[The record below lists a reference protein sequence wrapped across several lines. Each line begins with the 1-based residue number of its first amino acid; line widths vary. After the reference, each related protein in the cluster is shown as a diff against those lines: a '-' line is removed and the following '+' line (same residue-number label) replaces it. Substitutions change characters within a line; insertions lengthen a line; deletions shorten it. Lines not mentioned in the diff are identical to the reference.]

1 MTTAV
6 RVARAAIGL
15 GGNVGDVAQA
25 FRFAIERLGDEP
37 GIANIAMS
45 PLYATAPWGGI
56 EQDRFLNAVAAFD
69 ATLPPRELMELL
81 LVVEREAGR
90 DRSRETRWGPRRLDL
105 DLLLCGDA
113 VIAGDGLQLP
123 HPRLHERAFALVPL
137 LDVWPDATIPG
148 IGPARQA
155 LAALDPA
162 DVAAVI
168 AGRVG

>member
-1 MTTAV
+1 MIPAV
-6 RVARAAIGL
+6 RMARAAIGL

-25 FRFAIERLGDEP
+25 FRFAIERLGDVP
-37 GIANIAMS
+37 GVANIGMS

-56 EQDRFLNAVAAFD
+56 EQDRFLNAVAVFD
-69 ATLPPRELMELL
+69 TTLLPRELMELL
-81 LVVEREAGR
+81 LEIEREAGR

-113 VIAGDGLQLP
+113 VVDDDGLQLP

-137 LDVWPDATIPG
+137 LDVWMDAAIPG
-148 IGPARQA
+148 IGPVRQA

>member
-1 MTTAV
+1 MTVEV
-6 RVARAAIGL
+6 RMARAAIGL

-25 FRFAIERLGDEP
+25 FRFAIRRLGAAP
-37 GIANIAMS
+37 GIVGIAMS

-56 EQDRFLNAVAAFD
+56 EQDRFLNAVAVFD
-69 ATLPPRELMELL
+69 TTLSPRELMCLL
-81 LVVEREAGR
+81 LQVEREAGR

-105 DLLLCGDA
+105 DLLLHGDA
-113 VIAGDGLQLP
+113 VVAADGLQLP

-137 LDVWPDATIPG
+137 LDAWPDAGIPG

-155 LAALDPA
+155 LDALDAA
-162 DVAAVI
+162 DVTAVI